1 MPPLS
6 YSTGL
11 CLAAA
16 CFCAATTGAFA
27 QEASQNEVNNP
38 LTPKI
43 TIFLQDYYVGDLAGT
58 QDKDANKSQV
68 QGLFPHQIGGPNQL
82 FRFTLPLVTTPTEAG
97 QATDLGDLTLLDV
110 FPFRAG
116 RVELGIG
123 PLFVLP
129 TATDR
134 ATGAGEWQAGAAG
147 VLIAPQTQGLLG
159 ALVTYQHSF
168 AGPQSRADVSLMT
181 VQPLIIYNLPRGW
194 YLRSTAIWVA
204 DFVGDGSYI
213 PIGFGVGK
221 VIQTAGPTVNLYV
234 EPQVTAWKADGLGI
248 PKWQVLVGVTLQFP
262 LHRH

>member
-1 MPPLS
+1 L
-6 YSTGL
+6 TGL

-16 CFCAATTGAFA
+16 CFCAAATEALA
-27 QEASQNEVNNP
+27 QEASQNDVNNP
-38 LTPKI
+38 LTPKN
-43 TIFLQDYYVGDLAGT
+43 TIFLQDYFVPDLAGV
-58 QDKDANKSQV
+58 QDKDGNRFQV
-68 QGLFPHQIGGPNQL
+68 QGLFPHQIGGPDQL
-82 FRFTLPLVTTPTEAG
+82 VRFTLPLVTAPTEAG
-97 QATDLGDLTLLDV
+97 QTTDLGDLTLLDV
-110 FPFRAG
+110 FPFRVG
-116 RVELGIG
+116 HVELGVG

-134 ATGAGEWQAGAAG
+134 ATGAGKWQAGAAG

-168 AGPQSRADVSLMT
+168 AGPQSRPDVSLMT
-181 VQPLIIYNLPRGW
+181 IQPLIIYNLPRGW

-221 VIQTAGPTVNLYV
+221 VIQTSGPTLNLYV
-234 EPQVTAWKADGLGI
+234 EPQVTAWKADGHGI
-248 PKWQVLVGVTLQFP
+248 PKWQILAGVTLQFP